1 MFYGA
6 NTHTFEQ
13 ARKLRENMTVAEKK
27 LWLRLQKNQL
37 GVRIKPQHPIARF
50 IVDFYCHQAKLVIEL
65 DGTSHFYG
73 PAANSDAERSE
84 ELEQF
89 GLLVIRFTNEQV
101 AKDIDN
107 VVMEIRQQIRE
118 RMSGKDS

>member
-1 MFYGA
+1 MRALNHNIRY
-6 NTHTFEQ
+6 
-13 ARKLRENMTVAEKK
+13 RC
-27 LWLRLQKNQL
+27 
-37 GVRIKPQHPIARF
+37 F

-65 DGTSHFYG
+65 DGTTHFSG
-73 PAANSDAERSE
+73 RAANSDAERSN

-118 RMSGKDS
+118 RMGGKDS